1 MKLSS
6 DFNLMRYLWFFVC
19 LLSTA
24 TANSQVIQTFAGGAA
39 NDGRSATQ
47 IALAIPLGAAVDA
60 SGNIYIAE
68 ALMNRVRR
76 VSATSGIVTTVA
88 GTGTAGFSGDGGP
101 AAASTLSTPSAVAF
115 DRAGNLYIVDSDN
128 RRIRRVDAAS
138 QIITTFAGGGIPG
151 VLGEGGPATAA
162 GITPVAIALDASDN
176 LFISDPVSNRVRRVD
191 AATRVITTVAG
202 TDRGFAGDGGPATA
216 AKFDSI
222 RGLDFDSA
230 GNLFIADM
238 INERVRRIDAATR
251 IISTVAGT
259 GAIGYS
265 GDGGPATAAMLALPQ
280 SVAVDGA
287 GNLYIADADN
297 ARIRKV
303 DATTHTIS
311 TVAGTGTGG
320 FSGDGGPASAAVV
333 SYSTSV
339 TLDASGNLY
348 ITDTGNLRIRRIDRT
363 TNVINTV
370 TGGAGDNVPA
380 TAAVLLGPRDVALD
394 AAGNVYI
401 ADQSNHRI
409 RRVDAVTHVL
419 TTVAGTGTGGFSGDG
434 GPATAAKLYSP
445 FGVVLDA
452 RNNIYIADDDNY
464 RVRRV
469 DGATG
474 TITTLAG
481 NGTNGFSGDGGPA
494 IAASLGEVA
503 AVAVDASGNVYIA
516 DPGNARVRKVD
527 TAGVITT
534 YAGGGTTVGDGGPA
548 TSAIVFASAL
558 TTDAAGNLYIAE
570 SGPGLIRK
578 VDAVT
583 KIITTV
589 AGGGPFNAT
598 GEGLLATGASLRRPN
613 GIAVDSAGNLY
624 ISESNGNRVRKVS
637 AATKT
642 IVTIAGNG
650 IAGFLGDGGAAI
662 AAELNDPNGLKVDAA
677 GTIYIADRGNNRIR
691 VVAAI
696 PARRRAVR

>member
-1 MKLSS
+1 
-6 DFNLMRYLWFFVC
+6 MRYFCFFVC
-19 LLSTA
+19 LASA
-24 TANSQVIQTFAGGAA
+24 AAAHGQVIQTLAGGAA
-39 NDGRSATQ
+39 NDGRPATQ

-101 AAASTLSTPSAVAF
+101 ATAATMSTPSAVAF
-115 DRAGNLYIVDSDN
+115 DHAGNLYIVDNDN
-128 RRIRRVDAAS
+128 HRVRRVDAAS

-151 VLGEGGPATAA
+151 LLGEGGPATAA
-162 GITPVAIALDASDN
+162 GITPAAIALDASDN
-176 LFISDPVSNRVRRVD
+176 LFLSDAVSNRVRRVD
-191 AATRVITTVAG
+191 AATRIITTVAG
-202 TDRGFAGDGGPATA
+202 TGDHGFAGDGGPATA
-216 AKFDSI
+216 AKFDAI
-222 RGLDFDSA
+222 RGLAFDSA
-230 GNLFIADM
+230 GNLFVADM
-238 INERVRRIDAATR
+238 INERVRRIDAATKV
-251 IISTVAGT
+251 ISTVAGT

-280 SVAVDGA
+280 TVAVDGA
-287 GNLYIADADN
+287 GNLYIADNDN

-303 DATTHTIS
+303 DATTGTIS

-320 FSGDGGPASAAVV
+320 FSGDGGPASAALL

-339 TLDASGNLY
+339 TLDTSGNVY
-348 ITDTGNLRIRRIDRT
+348 ITDSGSGRIRRIDRS
-363 TNVINTV
+363 TNVISTV
-370 TGGAGDNVPA
+370 AGGSGDNVPA
-380 TAAVLLGPRDVALD
+380 SAAVLLGPRDVAFD

-401 ADQSNHRI
+401 ADQLNHRI
-409 RRVDAVTHVL
+409 RRVDARTRVL

-445 FGVVLDA
+445 FGVAIDA

-469 DGATG
+469 DGVTG
-474 TITTLAG
+474 TIATLAG

-494 IAASLGEVA
+494 IAASLGEVS

-516 DPGNARVRKVD
+516 DPGNARIRKVD
-527 TAGVITT
+527 PAGVITT
-534 YAGGGTTVGDGGPA
+534 FAGGGNTQGDGGPA
-548 TSAIVFASAL
+548 TSATVFASAI
-558 TTDAAGNLYIAE
+558 TTDAAGNVYIAE

-578 VDAVT
+578 VDAIT
-583 KIITTV
+583 KIITTI

-598 GEGLLATGASLRRPN
+598 GEGLPATTANLRSPN
-613 GIAVDSAGNLY
+613 GIALDSAGNLY
-624 ISESNGNRVRKVS
+624 ISEANGNRVRKVS

-650 IAGFLGDGGAAI
+650 TAGFLGDGGAA
-662 AAELNDPNGLKVDAA
+662 AAAQLNDPNGLRVDAA
-677 GTIYIADRGNNRIR
+677 GTIYIADNGNNRIR

-696 PARRRAVR
+696 PARKRAVR

>member
-1 MKLSS
+1 
-6 DFNLMRYLWFFVC
+6 MRYLCFFVC
-19 LLSTA
+19 LVLAA
-24 TANSQVIQTFAGGAA
+24 TAHGQVIQTFAGGAA
-39 NDGRSATQ
+39 NDGRPATQ
-47 IALAIPLGAAVDA
+47 IALAIPLGTAVDA

-88 GTGTAGFSGDGGP
+88 GTGKAGFSGDGGP
-101 AAASTLSTPSAVAF
+101 ATAAMVSTPSAVAF

-128 RRIRRVDAAS
+128 HRVRRVDAAS
-138 QIITTFAGGGIPG
+138 QIITTFAGGGSPG
-151 VLGEGGPATAA
+151 FLGEGGPATAA
-162 GITPVAIALDASDN
+162 GISPAAIALDASDN
-176 LFISDPVSNRVRRVD
+176 LFLSDEASNRVRRVD

-216 AKFDSI
+216 AKFDTI
-222 RGLDFDSA
+222 RGLAFDSA

-238 INERVRRIDAATR
+238 INERVRRIDAATKV
-251 IISTVAGT
+251 ISTVAGT

-280 SVAVDGA
+280 TVAVDGA
-287 GNLYIADADN
+287 GNLYIADNDN

-303 DATTHTIS
+303 DAATHTIS

-339 TLDASGNLY
+339 TLDTSGNLF

-370 TGGAGDNVPA
+370 AGGPGDNVPA

-409 RRVDAVTHVL
+409 RRVDAVTRVL

-469 DGATG
+469 DGVTG

-494 IAASLGEVA
+494 TAASLGEVA
-503 AVAVDASGNVYIA
+503 AVAVDASGNVYIS
-516 DPGNARVRKVD
+516 DPGNARIRKVD
-527 TAGVITT
+527 SAGVITT
-534 YAGGGTTVGDGGPA
+534 FAGGGSALGDGGPA
-548 TSAIVFASAL
+548 TAAMVNPSAIA
-558 TTDAAGNLYIAE
+558 TDAAGNLYIAD
-570 SGPGLIRK
+570 SFAGLIRK

-589 AGGGPFNAT
+589 AGGGPFTAT
-598 GEGLLATGASLRRPN
+598 EDGLPATSARLRSPN
-613 GIAVDSAGNLY
+613 GIALDAAGNLY
-624 ISESNGNRVRKVS
+624 ISEANGNRVRKVG

-650 IAGFLGDGGAAI
+650 TAGFLGDGGAAT
-662 AAELNDPNGLKVDAA
+662 AAQLNDPNGLKVDAA
-677 GTIYIADRGNNRIR
+677 GTIYIADRGNDRIR

>member
-1 MKLSS
+1 
-6 DFNLMRYLWFFVC
+6 MRYLGLFAGLV
-19 LLSTA
+19 SAA
-24 TANSQVIQTFAGGAA
+24 TAHGQVIQTFAGGAA
-39 NDGRSATQ
+39 NDGRPATQ
-47 IALAIPLGAAVDA
+47 IALAVPLGAAVDS

-101 AAASTLSTPSAVAF
+101 AAAARMSIPSAVAF

-128 RRIRRVDAAS
+128 HRVRRVDAAS
-138 QIITTFAGGGIPG
+138 QIITTFAGGGSPG

-162 GITPVAIALDASDN
+162 GISPVAIALDASDN
-176 LFISDPVSNRVRRVD
+176 LFLSDPVSNRVRRVD
-191 AATRVITTVAG
+191 AATRIITTVAG
-202 TDRGFAGDGGPATA
+202 TGDRGFAGDSGPAAA
-216 AKFDSI
+216 AKFDEI
-222 RGLDFDSA
+222 RGLAFDSA

-238 INERVRRIDAATR
+238 INERVRRIAAATR
-251 IISTVAGT
+251 VISTVAGT
-259 GAIGYS
+259 GIIGYS

-280 SVAVDGA
+280 TVTVDGA
-287 GNLYIADADN
+287 GNLYIADTDN
-297 ARIRKV
+297 ARVRKV
-303 DATTHTIS
+303 DATTGTMS

-320 FSGDGGPASAAVV
+320 FSGDGGPASAAVI

-339 TLDASGNLY
+339 TLDTSGNLY
-348 ITDTGNLRIRRIDRT
+348 IADTGNLRIRRIDRT
-363 TNVINTV
+363 TNVISTV
-370 TGGAGDNVPA
+370 AGGPGDNVPA

-401 ADQSNHRI
+401 ADQLNHRI
-409 RRVDAVTHVL
+409 RRVDAGTRML
-419 TTVAGTGTGGFSGDG
+419 TTVAGIGTGGFSGDG

-445 FGVVLDA
+445 FGVAVDA

-469 DGATG
+469 NGVTG

-494 IAASLGEVA
+494 TAASLGEVS
-503 AVAVDASGNVYIA
+503 AVAVEASGNVYIA
-516 DPGNARVRKVD
+516 DPGNARIRKVD
-527 TAGVITT
+527 PSGVITT
-534 YAGGGTTVGDGGPA
+534 FAGGGNTLGDGGPA
-548 TSAIVFASAL
+548 TSAIVFASAI

-589 AGGGPFNAT
+589 AGGGPFTAT
-598 GEGLLATGASLRRPN
+598 EEGLPATSASLHSPN

-624 ISESNGNRVRKVS
+624 ISEARGNRVRKVS

-650 IAGFLGDGGAAI
+650 IAGFLGDGAAAI
-662 AAELNDPNGLKVDAA
+662 AAQLNDPNGLRVDAA
-677 GTIYIADRGNNRIR
+677 GTIYIADNGNDRIR
-691 VVAAI
+691 VVSAI
-696 PARRRAVR
+696 PARRRAAR

>member
-1 MKLSS
+1 
-6 DFNLMRYLWFFVC
+6 MRYLCFLVC
-19 LLSTA
+19 LASTA
-24 TANSQVIQTFAGGAA
+24 TAHGQVIQTFAGAAA
-39 NDGRSATQ
+39 NDGRPATQ
-47 IALAIPLGAAVDA
+47 IALAIPIGSAVDA

-101 AAASTLSTPSAVAF
+101 ATAATMSTPLAVAF
-115 DRAGNLYIVDSDN
+115 DHAGNLYIIDGDN
-128 RRIRRVDAAS
+128 HRVRRVDAAS
-138 QIITTFAGGGIPG
+138 QIITTFAGGGSPG
-151 VLGEGGPATAA
+151 FLGEGGPAIAA
-162 GITPVAIALDASDN
+162 GLSPAAITFDASDN
-176 LFISDPVSNRVRRVD
+176 LFIADEASNRVRRVD
-191 AATRVITTVAG
+191 AATRAITTVAG
-202 TDRGFAGDGGPATA
+202 TDRGFAGDGGPAVA
-216 AKFDSI
+216 AKFDAI
-222 RGLDFDSA
+222 RGLAFDSA

-238 INERVRRIDAATR
+238 INERVRRIDVATR
-251 IISTVAGT
+251 MISTVAGT
-259 GAIGYS
+259 GIIGYS

-280 SVAVDGA
+280 TVAVDGA
-287 GNLYIADADN
+287 GNLYIADTDN

-303 DATTHTIS
+303 DATTGTIS

-339 TLDASGNLY
+339 TLDTSGNLY
-348 ITDTGNLRIRRIDRT
+348 ITDAGNGRIRRVDRFA
-363 TNVINTV
+363 NLINTV
-370 TGGAGDNVPA
+370 AGGPGDNVPA

-394 AAGNVYI
+394 SAGNVYI
-401 ADQSNHRI
+401 ADQANHRI
-409 RRVDAVTHVL
+409 RRVDAVTRVL

-434 GPATAAKLYSP
+434 GPATAAKLFSP
-445 FGVVLDA
+445 FGVTIDT

-469 DGATG
+469 DGVTG

-494 IAASLGEVA
+494 TAASLGEVA

-527 TAGVITT
+527 SAGVITT
-534 YAGGGTTVGDGGPA
+534 FAGGGNTLGDGGPA
-548 TSAIVFASAL
+548 TAAMVFPSAI
-558 TTDAAGNLYIAE
+558 TTDAAGNVYIAE
-570 SGPGLIRK
+570 SFAGLIRK

-598 GEGLLATGASLRRPN
+598 QEGLPATSASLRSPN
-613 GIAVDSAGNLY
+613 GIALDSAGNLY
-624 ISESNGNRVRKVS
+624 ISEANGNRVRKVS

-650 IAGFLGDGGAAI
+650 TSGFLGDGGAAT
-662 AAELNDPNGLKVDAA
+662 AAQLNGPYGLKVDAA

>member
-1 MKLSS
+1 
-6 DFNLMRYLWFFVC
+6 MRYLCFFVC
-19 LLSTA
+19 LLSAA
-24 TANSQVIQTFAGGAA
+24 TAHSQVIQTFAGGAA
-39 NDGRSATQ
+39 NDGRPATQ
-47 IALAIPLGAAVDA
+47 IALAIPLGTAVDA

-101 AAASTLSTPSAVAF
+101 ATAAMMSTPSAVAF
-115 DRAGNLYIVDSDN
+115 DRAGNLYIVDFDN
-128 RRIRRVDAAS
+128 NRVRRVDAAS
-138 QIITTFAGGGIPG
+138 QIITTFAGGGNAG
-151 VLGEGGPATAA
+151 FLGEGGPATAA
-162 GITPVAIALDASDN
+162 DISPVAIALDASDN

-216 AKFDSI
+216 AKFDAI
-222 RGLDFDSA
+222 RGLAFDSV

-238 INERVRRIDAATR
+238 INERVRRIDSATKV
-251 IISTVAGT
+251 ISTVAGT
-259 GAIGYS
+259 GALGYS
-265 GDGGPATAAMLALPQ
+265 GDGGPATAALLALPQ
-280 SVAVDGA
+280 TVAVDGA
-287 GNLYIADADN
+287 GNLYIADNDN

-303 DATTHTIS
+303 DAATRTIS

-320 FSGDGGPASAAVV
+320 FSGDGGPASAAAV

-339 TLDASGNLY
+339 TLDSSGNLY
-348 ITDTGNLRIRRIDRT
+348 ITDTGNLRIRRVDRI

-370 TGGAGDNVPA
+370 AGGPGDSLPA

-394 AAGNVYI
+394 SAGNVYI

-409 RRVDAVTHVL
+409 RRVDAVSRVL

-445 FGVVLDA
+445 FGVTIDA

-494 IAASLGEVA
+494 TLASLGEVA

-516 DPGNARVRKVD
+516 DPGNARIRKVD
-527 TAGVITT
+527 SAGVITT
-534 YAGGGTTVGDGGPA
+534 FAGGGSTLGDGGPA
-548 TSAIVFASAL
+548 TSAMVNPSAI
-558 TTDAAGNLYIAE
+558 TTDAAGNLYIAD
-570 SGPGLIRK
+570 SFAGLIRK

-589 AGGGPFNAT
+589 AGGGPFFAIE
-598 GEGLLATGASLRRPN
+598 EGLPATAASLRSPN
-613 GIAVDSAGNLY
+613 GIALDSAGNLY
-624 ISESNGNRVRKVS
+624 ISEVNGNRVRKVS

-650 IAGFLGDGGAAI
+650 TAGFSGDGGAAT
-662 AAELNDPNGLKVDAA
+662 AAQLNGPYGLRVDAA
-677 GTIYIADRGNNRIR
+677 GTIYIADRGNDRIR
-691 VVAAI
+691 IVAAI
-696 PARRRAVR
+696 PARKRAVR

>member
-1 MKLSS
+1 MR
-6 DFNLMRYLWFFVC
+6 NLCFFVC
-19 LLSTA
+19 LVLAA
-24 TANSQVIQTFAGGAA
+24 TAHGQVIQTFAGGAA
-39 NDGRSATQ
+39 NDGRPATQ
-47 IALAIPLGAAVDA
+47 IALAIPLGTAVDA
-60 SGNIYIAE
+60 SGNMYIAE

-88 GTGTAGFSGDGGP
+88 GTGKAGFSGDGGP
-101 AAASTLSTPSAVAF
+101 ATAATMSTPLAVAF
-115 DRAGNLYIVDSDN
+115 DHAGNLYIVDGDN
-128 RRIRRVDAAS
+128 HRVRRVDAAS
-138 QIITTFAGGGIPG
+138 QIITTFAGGGSPG
-151 VLGEGGPATAA
+151 FLGEGGPAATA
-162 GITPVAIALDASDN
+162 GISPVSIAFDASDN
-176 LFISDPVSNRVRRVD
+176 LFISDEASNRVRRVD

-216 AKFDSI
+216 AKFDTI
-222 RGLDFDSA
+222 RGLAFDSA
-230 GNLFIADM
+230 GNLLIADM
-238 INERVRRIDAATR
+238 INERVRRIDAATKV
-251 IISTVAGT
+251 ISTVAGT

-280 SVAVDGA
+280 TVAVDGA
-287 GNLYIADADN
+287 GNLYIADNDN

-320 FSGDGGPASAAVV
+320 FSGDGGPASAALV
-333 SYSTSV
+333 SFSTSV
-339 TLDASGNLY
+339 TLDTSGNLY
-348 ITDTGNLRIRRIDRT
+348 IADTGNLRIRRIDRT
-363 TNVINTV
+363 TGVINTIA
-370 TGGAGDNVPA
+370 GGPGDNVPA
-380 TAAVLLGPRDVALD
+380 TAAVLLGPRDIALD

-401 ADQSNHRI
+401 ADQANHRI
-409 RRVDAVTHVL
+409 RRIDAVTRVL

-445 FGVVLDA
+445 FGVAIDA

-469 DGATG
+469 DGVTG

-494 IAASLGEVA
+494 TAASLGEVA

-527 TAGVITT
+527 SSGVITT
-534 YAGGGTTVGDGGPA
+534 FAGGGNTLGDGGPA
-548 TSAIVFASAL
+548 TSAMVNPSAI
-558 TTDAAGNLYIAE
+558 TTDATGNLYIAD
-570 SGPGLIRK
+570 SFAGLIRK

-589 AGGGPFNAT
+589 AGGGPFTAT
-598 GEGLLATGASLRRPN
+598 EEGLPATGASLRSPH
-613 GIAVDSAGNLY
+613 GIALDSAGNLY
-624 ISESNGNRVRKVS
+624 ISEANGNRVRKVS

-650 IAGFLGDGGAAI
+650 TAGFLGDGGAAT
-662 AAELNDPNGLKVDAA
+662 AAQLNDPNGLKVDAA
-677 GTIYIADRGNNRIR
+677 GTIYIADRGNDRIR

>member
-1 MKLSS
+1 
-6 DFNLMRYLWFFVC
+6 MRYLRLFVC
-19 LLSTA
+19 LVSVA
-24 TANSQVIQTFAGGAA
+24 TAHGQVIQTFAGGAA
-39 NDGRSATQ
+39 NDGRTATQ
-47 IALAIPLGAAVDA
+47 IALAIPFGAAVDA

-101 AAASTLSTPSAVAF
+101 ATAATMSTPLAVAF
-115 DRAGNLYIVDSDN
+115 DHAGNLYIVDNDN
-128 RRIRRVDAAS
+128 ARVRRVDAAS

-162 GITPVAIALDASDN
+162 GITPAAIAFDASDN
-176 LFISDPVSNRVRRVD
+176 LFIADPVSNRVRRVD
-191 AATRVITTVAG
+191 AATRLITTVAG

-222 RGLDFDSA
+222 RGLAFDGA
-230 GNLFIADM
+230 GNLFIADT
-238 INERVRRIDAATR
+238 INERVRRIDAATKV
-251 IISTVAGT
+251 ISTVAGT

-280 SVAVDGA
+280 TVAVDGA
-287 GNLYIADADN
+287 GNLFIADNDN

-303 DATTHTIS
+303 DAATHTIS

-333 SYSTSV
+333 SFSTSV
-339 TLDASGNLY
+339 TLDPSGNLY
-348 ITDTGNLRIRRIDRT
+348 VTDTGNLRIRRIDRT

-370 TGGAGDNVPA
+370 AGGPGDNVPA

-401 ADQSNHRI
+401 ADQANHRI
-409 RRVDAVTHVL
+409 RRVDAATRVL

-445 FGVVLDA
+445 FGVAIDA

-469 DGATG
+469 DGLTG

-494 IAASLGEVA
+494 TLASLGEVS

-516 DPGNARVRKVD
+516 DPGNARIRKVD
-527 TAGVITT
+527 PAGVITT
-534 YAGGGTTVGDGGPA
+534 FAGGGNTQGDGGPA
-548 TSAIVFASAL
+548 TSANVFASAI
-558 TTDAAGNLYIAE
+558 TTDAAGNVYIAE
-570 SGPGLIRK
+570 SGRGLIRK

-598 GEGLLATGASLRRPN
+598 EEGLPATGASLRSPS

-624 ISESNGNRVRKVS
+624 ISEARGNRVRKVS

-650 IAGFLGDGGAAI
+650 TVGFLGDGGAAT
-662 AAELNDPNGLKVDAA
+662 AAQLNDPNGLRVDAA

-691 VVAAI
+691 VVTAI

>member
-1 MKLSS
+1 M
-6 DFNLMRYLWFFVC
+6 
-19 LLSTA
+19 A
-24 TANSQVIQTFAGGAA
+24 HGQVIQTFAGGAA
-39 NDGRSATQ
+39 NDGRPATQ
-47 IALAIPLGAAVDA
+47 IALAVPLGAAIDA

-76 VSATSGIVTTVA
+76 VSATSVIVTTVA

-101 AAASTLSTPSAVAF
+101 AAAARMSTPSAVAF

-128 RRIRRVDAAS
+128 HRVRRVDAAS
-138 QIITTFAGGGIPG
+138 QIITTFAGGGSPG

-162 GITPVAIALDASDN
+162 GISPVAIALDASDN

-202 TDRGFAGDGGPATA
+202 TGDRGFAGDGGPAGA
-216 AKFDSI
+216 AKFDAI
-222 RGLDFDSA
+222 RGLAFDSA

-238 INERVRRIDAATR
+238 INERVRRIDAATKV
-251 IISTVAGT
+251 ISTVAGT
-259 GAIGYS
+259 GVIGYS

-280 SVAVDGA
+280 TVAVDGA
-287 GNLYIADADN
+287 GNLYIADTDN
-297 ARIRKV
+297 ARVRRV
-303 DATTHTIS
+303 DATTGTIS

-320 FSGDGGPASAAVV
+320 FSGDGGPASAAVI

-339 TLDASGNLY
+339 TLDISGNLY
-348 ITDTGNLRIRRIDRT
+348 IADTGNLRIRRIDRT
-363 TNVINTV
+363 TNVISTV
-370 TGGAGDNVPA
+370 AGGPGDNVPA

-401 ADQSNHRI
+401 ADQLNHRI
-409 RRVDAVTHVL
+409 RRVDASTRVL

-434 GPATAAKLYSP
+434 GPATAAKLFSP
-445 FGVVLDA
+445 FGVAVDA

-469 DGATG
+469 DGVTG

-481 NGTNGFSGDGGPA
+481 NGTNGFSGDGGA
-494 IAASLGEVA
+494 ATLASLGEVA

-516 DPGNARVRKVD
+516 DPGNARIRKVD
-527 TAGVITT
+527 SAGVITT
-534 YAGGGTTVGDGGPA
+534 FAGGGNTLGDGGPA
-548 TSAIVFASAL
+548 TSAIVFASAI
-558 TTDAAGNLYIAE
+558 TIDAAGNLYIAE

-589 AGGGPFNAT
+589 AGGGPFTAT
-598 GEGLLATGASLRRPN
+598 EDGLPATAASLRSPN

-624 ISESNGNRVRKVS
+624 ISEANGNRVRKVS

-650 IAGFLGDGGAAI
+650 AAGFLGDGGPATAAQ
-662 AAELNDPNGLKVDAA
+662 LNDPNGLRVDAA
-677 GTIYIADRGNNRIR
+677 GTIYIADNGNDRIR
-691 VVAAI
+691 VVTAI

>member
-1 MKLSS
+1 MR
-6 DFNLMRYLWFFVC
+6 NLCFFVC
-19 LLSTA
+19 LLSA
-24 TANSQVIQTFAGGAA
+24 AAAQGQVIQTFAGGAA
-39 NDGRSATQ
+39 NDGRPATQ
-47 IALAIPLGAAVDA
+47 IALAIPIGSAVDA

-101 AAASTLSTPSAVAF
+101 ATAATMSTPLAVAF
-115 DRAGNLYIVDSDN
+115 DHAGNLYIIDGDN
-128 RRIRRVDAAS
+128 HRVRRVDAAS
-138 QIITTFAGGGIPG
+138 QIITTFAGGGSASF
-151 VLGEGGPATAA
+151 LGEGGPATAA
-162 GITPVAIALDASDN
+162 GISPAAIAFDASDN
-176 LFISDPVSNRVRRVD
+176 LFISDEVSNRVRRVD
-191 AATRVITTVAG
+191 GATRMITTAAG

-216 AKFDSI
+216 AKFDAI
-222 RGLDFDSA
+222 RGLAFDSA

-238 INERVRRIDAATR
+238 INERVRRIDAATKV
-251 IISTVAGT
+251 ISTVAGT

-280 SVAVDGA
+280 TVAVDGT

-297 ARIRKV
+297 ARVRKV
-303 DATTHTIS
+303 DGTTHTMS

-333 SYSTSV
+333 SFSTSV
-339 TLDASGNLY
+339 TLDTSGNLY
-348 ITDTGNLRIRRIDRT
+348 ITDTGNGRIRRIDRS

-370 TGGAGDNVPA
+370 AGGPGDGLPA
-380 TAAVLLGPRDVALD
+380 TAAVLFGPRDVALD
-394 AAGNVYI
+394 SAGNVYI
-401 ADQSNHRI
+401 ADQGNHRI
-409 RRVDAVTHVL
+409 RRVDAVTRVL

-445 FGVVLDA
+445 FGVTIDA

-469 DGATG
+469 DGVTG

-494 IAASLGEVA
+494 TAASLGEVA
-503 AVAVDASGNVYIA
+503 AVAADASGNVYIA

-534 YAGGGTTVGDGGPA
+534 FAGGGNTLGDGGPA
-548 TSAIVFASAL
+548 TSAMVNPSAI

-570 SGPGLIRK
+570 SFAGLIRK

-589 AGGGPFNAT
+589 AGGGPFTAT
-598 GEGLLATGASLRRPN
+598 EEGLPATSASLRSPH
-613 GIAVDSAGNLY
+613 GIALDSAGNLY
-624 ISESNGNRVRKVS
+624 ISEANGNRVRKVS

-642 IVTIAGNG
+642 IVTIAGNAT
-650 IAGFLGDGGAAI
+650 AGFQGDGGAAT
-662 AAELNDPNGLKVDAA
+662 AAQLNDPNGLRVDAA
-677 GTIYIADRGNNRIR
+677 GTIYIADRGNDRIR
-691 VVAAI
+691 VVTAI

>member
-1 MKLSS
+1 
-6 DFNLMRYLWFFVC
+6 MRYLRLFVC
-19 LLSTA
+19 LVSVTTA
-24 TANSQVIQTFAGGAA
+24 HGQVIQTFAGGAA
-39 NDGRSATQ
+39 NDGRTATQ
-47 IALAIPLGAAVDA
+47 IALAIPFGAAVDA

-68 ALMNRVRR
+68 TLMNRIRR

-101 AAASTLSTPSAVAF
+101 ATAATMSTPLAVAF
-115 DRAGNLYIVDSDN
+115 DHAGNLYIVDNDN
-128 RRIRRVDAAS
+128 ARVRRVDAAS

-162 GITPVAIALDASDN
+162 GITPAAIAFDASDN
-176 LFISDPVSNRVRRVD
+176 LFIADPVSNRVRRVD
-191 AATRVITTVAG
+191 AATRIITTVAG

-222 RGLDFDSA
+222 RGLAFDSA
-230 GNLFIADM
+230 GNLFIADT
-238 INERVRRIDAATR
+238 INERVRRIDAATKV
-251 IISTVAGT
+251 ISTVAGT
-259 GAIGYS
+259 GVIGYS

-287 GNLYIADADN
+287 GNLYIADTDN

-333 SYSTSV
+333 SFTTSV

-348 ITDTGNLRIRRIDRT
+348 ITDTGNLRIRKIDRI

-370 TGGAGDNVPA
+370 AGGSGDNVPA
-380 TAAVLLGPRDVALD
+380 TAAVLLGPRDVAVD

-401 ADQSNHRI
+401 ADQANHRI
-409 RRVDAVTHVL
+409 RRVDALTRVL

-452 RNNIYIADDDNY
+452 RNNIYVADDDNY

-469 DGATG
+469 DGVTG

-494 IAASLGEVA
+494 TLASLGEVS
-503 AVAVDASGNVYIA
+503 AVAVDASANVYIA
-516 DPGNARVRKVD
+516 DPGNARIRKVD
-527 TAGVITT
+527 PAGVITT
-534 YAGGGTTVGDGGPA
+534 VAGGGNAQGDGGPA
-548 TSAIVFASAL
+548 TSAIVFASAIA
-558 TTDAAGNLYIAE
+558 TDAAGNLYIAE

-598 GEGLLATGASLRRPN
+598 EEGLPATAATLRSPN

-624 ISESNGNRVRKVS
+624 ISESRGNRVRKVS

-650 IAGFLGDGGAAI
+650 TAGFLGDGGAAT
-662 AAELNDPNGLKVDAA
+662 AAQLNDPNGLRVDAA

-691 VVAAI
+691 VVSAI